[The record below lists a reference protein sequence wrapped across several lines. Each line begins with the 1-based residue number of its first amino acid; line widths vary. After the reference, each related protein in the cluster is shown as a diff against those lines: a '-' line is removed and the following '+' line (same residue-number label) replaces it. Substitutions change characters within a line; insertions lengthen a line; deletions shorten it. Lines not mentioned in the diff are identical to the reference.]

1 MKATTGLCRT
11 VADFVLVEVVLLVRG
26 AEVVLLVLLSVEDVL
41 LVRGVVVL
49 LERGVEDVLLTVV
62 SKLVALVR
70 VVAVVT
76 IVDLVTVDILLD
88 TVLIFGE
95 DVLEVTLGLN

>member
-1 MKATTGLCRT
+1 MPLVPQGREIPCTADGLAPPGKCVLELDVVKATTGLCRT

-26 AEVVLLVLLSVEDVL
+26 VEVVLLVLLSVEDVL

-70 VVAVVT
+70 VVA
-76 IVDLVTVDILLD
+76 
-88 TVLIFGE
+88 
-95 DVLEVTLGLN
+95 